1 MILGEPS
8 AFHKEIQLSRKVSIL
23 SGKLEHLFQCSETTP
38 LTAFF
43 FFFPS
48 PKKSD

>member
-43 FFFPS
+43 FFPS